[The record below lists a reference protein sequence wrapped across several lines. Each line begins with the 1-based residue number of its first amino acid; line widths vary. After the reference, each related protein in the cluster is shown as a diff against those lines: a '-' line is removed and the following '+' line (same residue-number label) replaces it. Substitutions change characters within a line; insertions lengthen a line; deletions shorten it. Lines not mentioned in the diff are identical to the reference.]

1 MSQSQGSQVLASGL
15 DDVAADLFGRAEAFA
30 TAGHFTAAAALY
42 RASIEAAPGHAAL
55 HRKLGVVLQ
64 ATGSVDDA
72 IGCYRR
78 AIELDPE
85 EARAH
90 DELGRLLG
98 QWGDY
103 RGASKHL
110 RAAIQFDPSLVSAH
124 GALGDLLCRE
134 GCWQEGVAELRAAI
148 ALDPNNWV
156 LHSFLG
162 TALGALGAERVDEAM
177 DCFRRVI
184 ALAPGNATAHLQ
196 LGLAFRAKGDSAP
209 ALALVERAAR
219 LDPKLA
225 AAHAALGGILRT
237 VGRMDEA
244 IASLRAA
251 LAIAP
256 NDGEASFHLGVSLC
270 SRNDD
275 ASLREGLEHLVRAT
289 ALTPGNVEAH
299 WRLGTT
305 LASTG
310 HRDQALAVYRAALS
324 VFPNDPVIRMGA
336 TMAELPVVGD
346 DAAEIERC
354 RDRYAASLSSLDE
367 FFSGRARESADTAVR
382 DTVAVGSVQP
392 FFLAYQGG
400 NDRALQAC
408 YGKMVAG
415 IMGRAYPQWAI
426 APAVAP
432 PGPGEAIRVGIVSG
446 HFWAHSVLKIPIWGW
461 VSLLDR
467 ERFRLF
473 AYHTSPGNDVE
484 TARIRRSFERFVQ
497 GPMPVDRW
505 CEIIRADA
513 PHVVIFP
520 EIGMDPTAPKLA
532 GLRHAPVQC
541 CSWGHPTTSGFPTID
556 YFLSSDLM
564 EPPEADE
571 HYTERLV
578 RLPNLG
584 VAYVPPPVTPA
595 AVARDKIGVRAD
607 AVAFWCCQL
616 LPKYLPE
623 FDTVFVRIARQVA
636 DAQFVFLAAQ
646 RGETAVERFRRRLVR
661 AFTAE
666 GLDAEKHLVFLSRL
680 STPSFMGAA
689 SVCDVFLD
697 SIGWSG
703 CNSALECIGINLP
716 MVTLPGSLMRGRH
729 CFAIL
734 KMMGVTE
741 TIASSVDEYVDIA
754 VRLGRD
760 PLLRARVREKIAAS
774 RERLYADPAP
784 IRALEAWLE
793 GVVRHAPGEA

>member
-1 MSQSQGSQVLASGL
+1 MSQSQASQGVASGGL
-15 DDVAADLFGRAEAFA
+15 DGAAADLFGRAEAFA
-30 TAGHFTAAAALY
+30 TAGHFMEAVALY
-42 RASIEAAPGHAAL
+42 RASIEAAPGQAAL
-55 HRKLGVVLQ
+55 HRKLGGVLQ
-64 ATGSVDDA
+64 ATGSIEDA

-78 AIELDPE
+78 AIELDPG

-98 QWGDY
+98 QCGDP
-103 RGASKHL
+103 RGAGEHL
-110 RAAIQFDPSLVSAH
+110 RAAIELDPALVSAR

-134 GCWQEGVAELRAAI
+134 GRWLEGVAELRAAI
-148 ALDPNNWV
+148 ALDPSNWV

-162 TALGALGAERVDEAM
+162 SALGALGAEQVDEAM

-196 LGLAFRAKGDSAP
+196 LGLAFWTRGDAAP
-209 ALALVERAAR
+209 ALALVERAVR

-225 AAHAALGGILRT
+225 AAHTALGGMLRT
-237 VGRMDEA
+237 AGRTDEA
-244 IASLRAA
+244 IASLKAG

-256 NDGEASFHLGVSLC
+256 NDGDASFHLGVSLC
-270 SRNDD
+270 SKTDD
-275 ASLREGLEHLVRAT
+275 GSVREGLEHLLRAT
-289 ALTPGNVEAH
+289 ALTPSNVEAH

-305 LASTG
+305 LASIG
-310 HRDQALAVYRAALS
+310 HREQALTFYRTALS
-324 VFPNDPVIRMGA
+324 MFPDDPVIRMGA
-336 TMAELPVVGD
+336 TMAELPVVSED
-346 DAAEIERC
+346 TTAIEQC
-354 RDRYAASLSSLDE
+354 RASYAAKLDSLDE
-367 FFSGRARESADTAVR
+367 FFSSRRAGQSAEAARR
-382 DTVAVGSVQP
+382 DTIAVGSAQP
-392 FFLAYQGG
+392 FFLAYQGR
-400 NDRALQAC
+400 NDRTLQAR

-415 IMGRAYPQWAI
+415 IMAGAYPEYAT
-426 APAVAP
+426 APAVEP
-432 PGPGEAIRVGIVSG
+432 PVPGEAIRVGIVSG

-467 ERFRLF
+467 RRFRLF
-473 AYHTSPGNDVE
+473 GYHTSPGNDVE
-484 TARIRRSFERFVQ
+484 TARIRRSFDRFVQ

-532 GLRHAPVQC
+532 GLRHAPLQC

-564 EPPEADE
+564 EPTDADE
-571 HYTERLV
+571 HYTEGLV

-584 VAYVPPPVTPA
+584 VAYVPPPVAPA
-595 AVARDKIGVRAD
+595 GVTRDMIGVRAD

-623 FDTVFVRIARQVA
+623 FDTVFVRIARQV
-636 DAQFVFLAAQ
+636 DNAQFVFLAAQ
-646 RGETAVERFRRRLVR
+646 RGDVAVDRFRRRLTR
-661 AFTAE
+661 AFVAA
-666 GLDAEKHLVFLSRL
+666 GLDAERHLVFLSRL

-703 CNSALECIGINLP
+703 CNSALECLGVNLP
-716 MVTLPGSLMRGRH
+716 IVTLPGSLMRGRH
-729 CFAIL
+729 CLAIL
-734 KMMGVTE
+734 KMMDVTE
-741 TIASSVDEYVDIA
+741 TIAGSVDEYIDIA

-760 PLLRARVREKIAAS
+760 PVLRAAIRDKIAAN
-774 RERLYADPAP
+774 RERLYVDPAP
-784 IRALEAWLE
+784 VRALEAWLE
-793 GVVRHAPGEA
+793 GVVRPATA